1 MGEFL
6 NCSIT
11 PIHLSSRCSP
21 LLKFTFSA
29 MFGSHKVARKEKKNA
44 KENDF
49 LIFDF
54 TIKNSK
60 KKKLNIIKIIK
71 KFVYF
76 KIIYS
81 IYRRV
86 KSVKFF

>member
-1 MGEFL
+1 
-6 NCSIT
+6 
-11 PIHLSSRCSP
+11 
-21 LLKFTFSA
+21 

-49 LIFDF
+49 FIFDF